1 MSFEVAERNRRF
13 FLPENGRFALHIPK
27 LYGKNTKKR
36 MIC

>member
-1 MSFEVAERNRRF
+1 LKSPNEIGDF
-13 FLPENGRFALHIPK
+13 FSPENGRFALHIPK